1 MPIFKKKSFIAEAGV
16 SADVLMGCA
25 NQVSLDEL
33 VDAEGGFIKGDRNV
47 VSNSE
52 IETGPVQKPFN
63 DTTDYEKGISTTT
76 DRASRYK
83 QDIPWFA
90 NMSSTTAGRR
100 ISETI
105 TKKAVEEKIEDLVK
119 KSKYDGEISQKD
131 YNPKVARIVDTIES
145 SNLTDE
151 QMDAIIKAIEN
162 KKNNPTKKI

>member
-1 MPIFKKKSFIAEAGV
+1 MSIIKKKTFIAEGLPQKKQA
-16 SADVLMGCA
+16 
-25 NQVSLDEL
+25 LDEL
-33 VDAEGGFIKGDRNV
+33 IDDEGGFISGDRNV

-76 DRASRYK
+76 DRAARYK
-83 QDIPWFA
+83 QNIPWFA
-90 NMSSTTAGRR
+90 SMQGTSAGKR

-119 KSKYDGEISQKD
+119 KSKHDGDISDKN
-131 YNPKVARIVDTIES
+131 YNPKVEKIVDTIEG

-151 QMDAIIKAIEN
+151 QMDAIIKAIEI
-162 KKNNPTKKI
+162 KKNNPTKQL